1 MTCHSSPDRDISAHA
16 RPLARPPVHMPRR
29 IRLSGEEEEAVFR
42 CVRKIA
48 DALLGDSP
56 LPKDNK
62 NDISND
68 AYQRVRNREERS

>member
-1 MTCHSSPDRDISAHA
+1 
-16 RPLARPPVHMPRR
+16 MPRR

-56 LPKDNK
+56 LPKDDK